1 MSSPYVAVTFQSLI
15 IEGMGVNPLEAVDF
29 EIRANATL
37 LA

>member
-15 IEGMGVNPLEAVDF
+15 IEGIGVDPPQAVDF
-29 EIRANATL
+29 EIRAKATL